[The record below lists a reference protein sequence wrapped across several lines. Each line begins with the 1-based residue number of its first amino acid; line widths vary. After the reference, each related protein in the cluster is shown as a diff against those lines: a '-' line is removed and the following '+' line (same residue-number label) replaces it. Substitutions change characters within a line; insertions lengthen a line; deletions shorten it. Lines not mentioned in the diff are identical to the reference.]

1 MGIPAVALILS
12 CVLAAQHGGPS
23 LIRYFSLRPTPA
35 PPAAR
40 DAAIPLLMFRGL
52 RAHDAALSA
61 PSEACRVAVLGFSAS
76 PRRKGDEWLAVELAD
91 SLARKLGAHPRLEF
105 IDHALVRS
113 FERRHAKGKA
123 AGLDKRRLAMLAH
136 AAGADILVSGTLA
149 RNGDALAV
157 EIKAMR
163 PATGAESEGVRVDGR
178 MDRLCEV
185 EARLAARFASL
196 LGSPPDDAEMERI
209 AECPTSSPEAF
220 EELAMARQAA
230 EGSHTRI
237 RHLQRAVEAD
247 PGCVEARCMLG
258 DAYYGIGMT
267 YQYVEWFNMA
277 LAEYR
282 KAAVVSP
289 SCARAFEGL
298 GVVYMRNGRYDL
310 ARRALEKAI
319 SLDPASKGARGSL
332 ARLEGMGY

>member
-1 MGIPAVALILS
+1 MRVVEIERVRGNAVHERRARH
-12 CVLAAQHGGPS
+12 VEPFLAAQHGGPS

-136 AAGADILVSGTLA
+136 AAPGNQADLDLKRRITVAAFLSAAHT
-149 RNGDALAV
+149 
-157 EIKAMR
+157 
-163 PATGAESEGVRVDGR
+163 
-178 MDRLCEV
+178 CE
-185 EARLAARFASL
+185 
-196 LGSPPDDAEMERI
+196 
-209 AECPTSSPEAF
+209 
-220 EELAMARQAA
+220 
-230 EGSHTRI
+230 
-237 RHLQRAVEAD
+237 
-247 PGCVEARCMLG
+247 
-258 DAYYGIGMT
+258 
-267 YQYVEWFNMA
+267 
-277 LAEYR
+277 
-282 KAAVVSP
+282 
-289 SCARAFEGL
+289 
-298 GVVYMRNGRYDL
+298 
-310 ARRALEKAI
+310 
-319 SLDPASKGARGSL
+319 
-332 ARLEGMGY
+332 